1 MRFVGKIVRKTY
13 TNSLQNPECLMRKL
27 KQSELKQYREEM
39 LKAQGG
45 KCAFCGQ
52 DCKKPCL
59 DHAHMKPYK
68 DKVRGVICNWC
79 NIAIGKLENARVR
92 TGTSWTD
99 FHFSFPAVSDYVWGD
114 ASLEQLEKYRN
125 ADWHPSKRKSE
136 LIEFKKLNAK
146 EQKERLEQ
154 MEHDLGIPLAF
165 APRNEEQRI
174 KLFKKLNN
182 KT

>member
-1 MRFVGKIVRKTY
+1 MI
-13 TNSLQNPECLMRKL
+13 KL
-27 KQSELKQYREEM
+27 KQSQVKAYREAM

-59 DHAHMKPYK
+59 DHAHMEPYK
-68 DKVRGVICNWC
+68 DKIRGVICNWC

-92 TGTSWTD
+92 TGTSWEDFDNAFTD
-99 FHFSFPAVSDYVWGD
+99 AHDYIHYAPGPH
-114 ASLEQLEKYRN
+114 

-136 LIEFKKLNAK
+136 VTAFRKMNAD
-146 EQKERLEQ
+146 EQHKRLSDMMDGFPFVAKNATE
-154 MEHDLGIPLAF
+154 
-165 APRNEEQRI
+165 RI

-182 KT
+182 TT

>member
-1 MRFVGKIVRKTY
+1 
-13 TNSLQNPECLMRKL
+13 MRKL
-27 KQSELKQYREEM
+27 KQSEVKAYREAM
-39 LKAQGG
+39 LKAQDG

-59 DHAHMKPYK
+59 DHAHMEPYK
-68 DKVRGVICNWC
+68 DKIRGVICNWC

-92 TGTSWTD
+92 TGTSWEEFYKT
-99 FHFSFPAVSDYVWGD
+99 FHKVWEYVHGVSMDEEY
-114 ASLEQLEKYRN
+114 EN

-136 LIEFKKLNAK
+136 VTEFRKLSAYDQIEELYELTDQDIIPTNAT
-146 EQKERLEQ
+146 E
-154 MEHDLGIPLAF
+154 
-165 APRNEEQRI
+165 RI